1 MRAGGARLDPSRYRI
16 GRLRVKRR
24 AVFFGVDTPEF
35 FAASRYDSAMP
46 PARDIVVHP
55 HPVLRMKAKPV
66 EKIDGFVRDLV
77 ADMRRVA
84 QELDGIGIAAPQL
97 GESVRI
103 FLTCG
108 RDEEPERVFINPRLE
123 LSGTPDLHDEGCLS
137 LPDIRAEILRP
148 TVVRITALDLDG
160 NEFTLESSEF
170 MGRVWQHEFDHLE
183 GVLIIDRMRPL
194 DKLANRRAIR
204 NLERAAESERGR

>member
-16 GRLRVKRR
+16 GRPRVKRS
-24 AVFFGVDTPEF
+24 AVFFEGDAPEF
-35 FAASRYDSAMP
+35 SAASRYDSTMP

-66 EKIDGFVRDLV
+66 EKVDGFVRDLV

-160 NEFTLESSEF
+160 NEFTLESAEF

-183 GVLIIDRMRPL
+183 GVLIIDKMSPL
-194 DKLANRRAIR
+194 DRLRVRRAVKD
-204 NLERAAESERGR
+204 LKAAADGDA